1 MKKTNHPEPTDLRR
15 EAGERLATPAGTSA
29 LFEGQEP
36 GILVHE
42 LRVHQIE
49 LEMQNEEL
57 RRVNLEAEQQR
68 RRYQNLYDFA
78 PVGYFNLN
86 ERGTIMDV
94 NLTGVSLLGTPCD
107 GLIHRDFAGF
117 LDQESGDRFELF
129 RRRIVSGGVREQCEV
144 RLKSAGPLARWLLLE
159 CQANLDVDTPVRD
172 IRLVTIDIT
181 SRKQAEELLRSS
193 EERFRKIFDNA
204 ATGIAITDMAGTFV
218 DCNPAFTSLLSYS
231 REELY
236 AKTFGALIHPDDREE
251 NLRFTRK
258 LVQGELSQFAL
269 ENRYVTKSGSPV
281 WVHKVISLLYD
292 DAGNPNHFIALV
304 TDITR
309 RKQADEALR
318 LSEQRF
324 RDYFELGLIGLAII
338 APDLGWLHVND
349 YLCDLFGYSSEEL
362 LGMTWTDLTH
372 PDDWEAEKAQFNR
385 VVSGEAGGFTLDRYF
400 IRKDGAVIPTH
411 IALKCLRRP
420 DGVVDHFV
428 AMVQDITAVKRH
440 EQALRDLNTYNRT
453 LLEASLDPLVT
464 IDADGTISD
473 VNSATELV
481 TGHGRQELIGT
492 DFSNYFTE
500 PEQASEGYQRV
511 FKEGLVRDYP
521 LEIRHRDGRITAVL
535 YNATV
540 YHDQSG
546 TVRGVFAAARDITAR
561 KQAEQK
567 LLEYNHL
574 LTEALQQADAA
585 NQAKSEFLAN
595 MSHELRT
602 PMSAIIGLGYLALQ
616 TDLTSRQRDYLDK
629 ITISAEGLLRILNDL
644 LDLSKIEAGKLDLE
658 ETTFELQPLLERM
671 RSLVGVGA
679 AAKGVRLILSNDSL
693 TPDYL
698 VGDTLRLE
706 QILLN
711 LMGNAVK
718 FTPTGEV
725 ELSVHPL
732 ADDAGRI
739 TLAFSVRDTGIG
751 LTPEQVG
758 GIFEAFT
765 QADGS
770 TTRRYGGTGL
780 GLGICRRLVALM
792 GGEIRVESE
801 PGRGSTFTFTAR
813 FHQGK
818 APAAEPEPA
827 LDRVAARKVLTG
839 CRVLV
844 VEDQAINQQV
854 LRELLEQV
862 GARVSVAAD
871 GREALVAVIREE
883 GRFNAVLMDLQM
895 PGMDGYEATLLLRK
909 QWPADRLPIIALSA
923 HARREE
929 RERCL
934 NAGMN
939 DHLAKPVKPDR
950 LYACLMRWVQ
960 PGSTLEH
967 PTSGGRS
974 PDLPELLPDTLP
986 GLDIF
991 TGLTQL
997 GGNVALYRKLL
1008 IEFGRTQDGR
1018 LAELRGS
1025 LAAGDLVRASHA
1037 AHSLKGV
1044 AGTIAATSV
1053 SSLANELENACN
1065 RGNAAAAGQ
1074 FLSVLEE
1081 RMGEVTASAKLL
1093 AE

>member
-1 MKKTNHPEPTDLRR
+1 MKQPYAPESTDLQR
-15 EAGERLATPAGTSA
+15 EAGSRRASPVGPSA
-29 LFEGQEP
+29 LCERQDP
-36 GILVHE
+36 GSLMHE
-42 LRVHQIE
+42 LKVHQVE

-78 PVGYFNLN
+78 PVGYFTLSQ
-86 ERGTIMDV
+86 RGTILEV
-94 NLTGVSLLGTPCD
+94 NLTGASLLGTQRAA
-107 GLIHRDFAGF
+107 LINLSFAGF

-129 RRRIVSGGVREQCEV
+129 RRKIISGGTREQCEV
-144 RLKSAGPLARWLLLE
+144 RLNAAGLLTRWLLLE
-159 CQANLDVDTPVRD
+159 CQVNLDVDNPEQD

-181 SRKQAEELLRSS
+181 SRKQAEELLRS
-193 EERFRKIFDNA
+193 
-204 ATGIAITDMAGTFV
+204 
-218 DCNPAFTSLLSYS
+218 
-231 REELY
+231 
-236 AKTFGALIHPDDREE
+236 
-251 NLRFTRK
+251 
-258 LVQGELSQFAL
+258 
-269 ENRYVTKSGSPV
+269 
-281 WVHKVISLLYD
+281 
-292 DAGNPNHFIALV
+292 
-304 TDITR
+304 
-309 RKQADEALR
+309 
-318 LSEQRF
+318 SEQRF

-349 YLCDLFGYSSEEL
+349 YLCDLFGYNGEEL
-362 LGMTWTDLTH
+362 LGMTWDELTP
-372 PDDWEAEKAQFNR
+372 PDNREAEKAQFNR
-385 VVSGEAGGFTLDRYF
+385 MFNGETEGFALDKLF
-400 IRKDGAVIPTH
+400 IRKDSAVIPTH
-411 IALKCLRRP
+411 IALKCLRHP

-428 AMVQDITAVKRH
+428 AMVQDITAIKRH
-440 EQALRDLNTYNRT
+440 EQALQDLNAYNRT

-481 TGHGRQELIGT
+481 TGYERQELIGT
-492 DFSNYFTE
+492 DFSDYFTE
-500 PEQASEGYQRV
+500 PEQAREGYQRV

-521 LEIRHRDGRITAVL
+521 LEIRHRDGQITAVL

-546 TVRGVFAAARDITAR
+546 TVRGVFAAARDITER

-567 LLEYNHL
+567 LLEYNRL
-574 LTEALQQADAA
+574 LTEARQQADAA

-602 PMSAIIGLGYLALQ
+602 PMNAIIGLGYLALQ

-629 ITISAEGLLRILNDL
+629 ITISAEGLLQLLNDL

-658 ETTFELQPLLERM
+658 EASFDLQPLLERLL
-671 RSLVGVGA
+671 SLMGVGA
-679 AAKGVRLILSNDSL
+679 AAKGVRLLLTNDSQ

-698 VGDTLRLE
+698 VGDPLRLE

-711 LMGNAVK
+711 LIGNAVK

-725 ELSVHPL
+725 ELAVRPL
-732 ADDAGRI
+732 AEDEGRI
-739 TLAFSVRDTGIG
+739 TLEFAVRDTGIG
-751 LTPEQVG
+751 LTPVQVN

-780 GLGICRRLVALM
+780 GLSICRRLVALM

-813 FHQGK
+813 FFRGT
-818 APAAEPEPA
+818 APAAEPEPV
-827 LDRVAARKVLTG
+827 LDRAAARKVLTG

-844 VEDQAINQQV
+844 VEDQPINQQV
-854 LRELLEQV
+854 LREILEQV
-862 GARVSVAAD
+862 GASVTVATD

-883 GRFNAVLMDLQM
+883 GRFDGVIMDLQM
-895 PGMDGYEATLLLRK
+895 PRMDGYEATLLLRK

-923 HARREE
+923 HARLEE
-929 RERCL
+929 KERCL

-950 LYACLMRWVQ
+950 LYACLMRWLR
-960 PGSTLEH
+960 PGIKPELK
-967 PTSGGRS
+967 TSGGH
-974 PDLPELLPDTLP
+974 LPELPEVLPDTLP
-986 GLDIF
+986 GVDIF
-991 TGLTQL
+991 TGITQL
-997 GGNVALYRKLL
+997 GGNVALFRKLL
-1008 IEFGRTQDGR
+1008 IEFGRTQGGR
-1018 LAELRGS
+1018 LAELRVS
-1025 LAAGDLVRASHA
+1025 LAAGDLIRASHA

-1044 AGTIAATSV
+1044 AGTIAATNV
-1053 SSLANELENACN
+1053 SALANELESACN

-1074 FLSVLEE
+1074 ILPRLAD
-1081 RMGEVTASAKLL
+1081 RMAEVSASAKLL
-1093 AE
+1093 ADQAADNQRSEEGPL